1 MSFSVLHLYD
11 KADFRKVGLSTC
23 IQRRCG
29 SGLCRWMMHHSP
41 LSTFFTLFP
50 KQWHLIGAAL
60 SSLARPLSAG
70 LQLPRCPHL
79 MRLSRRIEHRQVS
92 KPDSSFTFPLNML
105 NFLDQRCYFFYL
117 FFLNSPAQLLQD
129 VRCCTITS
137 SKTMLIINL
146 AQIRDDHSHTHVD
159 FPLKPSLVFGID
171 A

>member
-50 KQWHLIGAAL
+50 KQWHLIWAAL

-70 LQLPRCPHL
+70 LQFPRCPHL

-105 NFLDQRCYFFYL
+105 HFLDQRYVL
-117 FFLNSPAQLLQD
+117 FCVSFNSPAQLLQD

-137 SKTMLIINL
+137 SKMILIINM